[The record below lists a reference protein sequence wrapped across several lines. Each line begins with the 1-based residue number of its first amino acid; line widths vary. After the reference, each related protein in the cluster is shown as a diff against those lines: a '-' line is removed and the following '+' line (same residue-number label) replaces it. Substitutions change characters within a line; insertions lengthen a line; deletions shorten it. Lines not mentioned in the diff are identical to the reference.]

1 MDMPEPRFS
10 TLPLRQMLC
19 MGSTSEVLVRP
30 VTAANVGIKLQKRR
44 PSRLLRKSEKQ
55 KARPKGERRGAE
67 GHHRPL
73 AFNFDLTFDQLR
85 ENFSLTLQE
94 VASKYG
100 IAINSK
106 ACLRDALPS

>member
-1 MDMPEPRFS
+1 MPAVIVNNRTRLWVANASIASHNTVCLGP
-10 TLPLRQMLC
+10 
-19 MGSTSEVLVRP
+19 VLGP
-30 VTAANVGIKLQKRR
+30 
-44 PSRLLRKSEKQ
+44 
-55 KARPKGERRGAE
+55 ERRGAE

-94 VASKYG
+94 VATKYG